1 MKGKVVLATNAA
13 WNIANFRGGLVR
25 GLQADGWEVVA
36 MAPRDEHVQRVEALG
51 CRFVEL
57 PMLGS
62 GTSPRED
69 VRLYRRFK
77 VALAAERPAA
87 FLGFTIKPNIWG
99 SLAAQKLG
107 IPVINNIAGLGTA
120 FIRTNWLTGIAR
132 ILYRRALRNS
142 HTVLFQNADDQR
154 YFVESG
160 LVDGPRSVRIPGSGV
175 DLEAFAPAPLPA
187 RTPGEPLR
195 LLFIGRLL
203 RDKGLV
209 ELAEAARL
217 LRVQDVQVGI
227 DLLGFLEADNRSAI
241 GRTDLER
248 WQAEGLL
255 HFLGSTDDVR
265 PYIAA
270 ADAVVLPSYREGVP
284 RTLLEA
290 AAMGRPLIASDA
302 VGCRDAVDDGVN
314 GFIVRTRDAA
324 DLASQ
329 IARFAELDSQARQAM
344 GQASRAKVER
354 EFDERIVVDTYRG
367 LLRGLAARR
376 SISRPA

>member
-1 MKGKVVLATNAA
+1 MTGSVVLATNAA
-13 WNIANFRGGLVR
+13 WNIANFRGGLIR

-36 MAPRDEHVQRVEALG
+36 MAPRDDHVPRVEAMG

-62 GTSPRED
+62 GTSPRDD

-77 VALAAERPAA
+77 AALAAERPAA

-132 ILYRRALRNS
+132 ILYRRALRDS
-142 HTVLFQNADDQR
+142 HTVLFQNEDDRR
-154 YFVESG
+154 YFIDSG
-160 LVDGPRSVRIPGSGV
+160 LVDRPRSARIPGSGV
-175 DLEAFAPAPLPA
+175 DLAAFAPAPLPSRA
-187 RTPGEPLR
+187 PGEALH

-217 LRVQDVQVGI
+217 LKARGVQVDI

-241 GRTDLER
+241 GRAELER

-255 HFLGSTDDVR
+255 RYLGSSDDVR
-265 PYIAA
+265 PHIAT

-314 GFIVRTRDAA
+314 GFIARTRDAA
-324 DLASQ
+324 DLAAQ
-329 IARFAELDSQARQAM
+329 IARFAGLDTQARQAM
-344 GQASRAKVER
+344 GRASRAKVER

-367 LLRGLAARR
+367 LLRAIAALGPV
-376 SISRPA
+376 SRPA